1 MTLGCS
7 SARLWCFFL
16 WGACVRACVRAGEC
30 ARGCLCTCDAVSH
43 LRTPCGFEPVH
54 ALKHAL
60 MFWCGS
66 TAPGALNQAGVFV
79 PFFGHRYHRFSSRA
93 YVRYLPFI
101 RRLDPILQ
109 NTLCATLADVL
120 RNCCQRGGSHV
131 WCVCVKCVLSCYLG
145 HCSSSLLLDAKRAAL
160 LPAWQHLNPLAAN
173 RVP

>member
-1 MTLGCS
+1 MPWVSRAHGWLLVLVMPRRAALNVHASDDVGMFKRP
-7 SARLWCFFL
+7 AVVLFFL
-16 WGACVRACVRAGEC
+16 GACVRACVRAGEC

-109 NTLCATLADVL
+109 NTSCATLADVL
-120 RNCCQRGGSHV
+120 
-131 WCVCVKCVLSCYLG
+131 VC
-145 HCSSSLLLDAKRAAL
+145 
-160 LPAWQHLNPLAAN
+160 
-173 RVP
+173 